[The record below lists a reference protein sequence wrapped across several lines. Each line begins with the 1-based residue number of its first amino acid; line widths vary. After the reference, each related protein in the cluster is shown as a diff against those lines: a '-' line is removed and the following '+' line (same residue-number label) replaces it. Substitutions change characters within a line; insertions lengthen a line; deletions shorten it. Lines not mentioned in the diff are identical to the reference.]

1 MVMKYIISKML
12 FQYVM
17 DLTITSS
24 SLRDCFFKLGIILS
38 HNTGSKNTVVIH
50 FATLLANNLLLDIIC
65 LPFDDSGNLYSIW
78 SLKINI
84 GGIHQVVDFH
94 EGFPEELIRGDF
106 TWGNSLEGMFLVQ
119 YLWQKYHVHRNK
131 AEGRGLGVLQR
142 SPKIFAKSVLL
153 RIGKK

>member
-38 HNTGSKNTVVIH
+38 HNTGSKNNVVIH
-50 FATLLANNLLLDIIC
+50 FATLLANNLPLDIIC

-94 EGFPEELIRGDF
+94 EGFLEELIRGDF
-106 TWGNSLEGMFLVQ
+106 TRGNSLEGMFLVQ

-142 SPKIFAKSVLL
+142 SPKIFTKSVLL